1 MDFSE
6 LFKTFVAV
14 NKIDA
19 YPGEKSRILHSRVEF
34 YKKQIKLLAQKDIEN
49 ILPHLIK
56 THGLLVEQESLRQNH
71 LVSSSVNFLQAL
83 ISKCLKSMK

>member
-1 MDFSE
+1 MDWSE
-6 LFKTFVAV
+6 LFNTFIEL

-34 YKKQIKLLAQKDIEN
+34 YKKQIKILAQKDSQK

-56 THGLLVEQESLRQNH
+56 THGLLVEQETIRQNN
-71 LVSSSVNFLQAL
+71 LVSSSINFLQAL
-83 ISKCLKSMK
+83 ISKYLKSIK